1 MRVRRNGS
9 ALPRPQLGILLVLI
23 TGATVLGMVRMA
35 QQANAWGPSVGD
47 MVSFAHVRPAFSPRV
62 AFDVTRHVASGADAT
77 CRVDSRVM
85 RKTGGSLVVEAI
97 QPKGQYVVRWVGG
110 ATSNGAQNCGES
122 AELLLKGRDVAA
134 LAASAGGFGV
144 NH

>member
-9 ALPRPQLGILLVLI
+9 ALPTPQLGIVLALI
-23 TGATVLGMVRMA
+23 MGATILGMVRMA

-47 MVSFAHVRPAFSPRV
+47 IVSFAHVRPAFSPRV
-62 AFDVTRHVASGADAT
+62 AFDVTRLGPAGETTT

-97 QPKGQYVVRWVGG
+97 RPTGAYVARWVGG
-110 ATSNGAQNCGES
+110 ATSAKAVDCGES
-122 AELLLKGRDVAA
+122 AELLLQGRDVAA
-134 LAASAGGFGV
+134 LATSAGGFGV
-144 NH
+144 DH

>member
-9 ALPRPQLGILLVLI
+9 AQPRPQLGILLALI

-47 MVSFAHVRPAFSPRV
+47 IVSFGHVRPAFSPRV
-62 AFDVTRHVASGADAT
+62 VFDVTRLGPAGGDAT

-85 RKTGGSLVVEAI
+85 RRTGGSLVVEAI
-97 QPKGQYVVRWVGG
+97 QPKGAYVARWVGG
-110 ATSNGAQNCGES
+110 ATSAGARSCGES
-122 AELLLKGRDVAA
+122 AALLLKGRDVAA

-144 NH
+144 EH

>member
-9 ALPRPQLGILLVLI
+9 AQPTPQLGILLALI
-23 TGATVLGMVRMA
+23 MGATILGMVRMA

-47 MVSFAHVRPAFSPRV
+47 IVSFAHVRPAFSPRV
-62 AFDVTRHVASGADAT
+62 AFDVTRLGPAGAKTT

-97 QPKGQYVVRWVGG
+97 QPTGAYVARWVGG
-110 ATSNGAQNCGES
+110 ATSAGARNCGES
-122 AELLLKGRDVAA
+122 AELLLKATDVAA
-134 LAASAGGFGV
+134 LATSAGGFGV
-144 NH
+144 EH

>member
-9 ALPRPQLGILLVLI
+9 VQPTPQLGILLALI
-23 TGATVLGMVRMA
+23 MGATILGMVRMA

-47 MVSFAHVRPAFSPRV
+47 IVSFAHVRPAFSPRV
-62 AFDVTRHVASGADAT
+62 AFDVTRLGPAGGKAT

-97 QPKGQYVVRWVGG
+97 QPTGAYVARWVGG
-110 ATSNGAQNCGES
+110 ATSAGARNCGES
-122 AELLLKGRDVAA
+122 AELLLKATDVAA
-134 LAASAGGFGV
+134 LATSAGGFGV
-144 NH
+144 DH

>member
-9 ALPRPQLGILLVLI
+9 AQPTPQLGILLALI
-23 TGATVLGMVRMA
+23 MGATILGMVRMA

-47 MVSFAHVRPAFSPRV
+47 IVSFAHVRPAFSPRV
-62 AFDVTRHVASGADAT
+62 AFDVTRLGPAGGKTT

-97 QPKGQYVVRWVGG
+97 RPSGTYVARWVGG
-110 ATSNGAQNCGES
+110 ATSAKAVDCGES

-134 LAASAGGFGV
+134 LATSAGGFGV
-144 NH
+144 DH